1 MKYLREL
8 KRTDVNSMLE
18 WMKDSEI
25 NCFFQFDSDKVSK
38 HEALEFIDQANI
50 PQNKRSSYHFAIID
64 ESSNYL
70 GTISLKNVDYR
81 AKTAEYAIATRKCAH
96 GKGYAEKATK
106 ELLQFGF
113 ETLQLNRVYLNVLD
127 ENIRAI
133 KFYEKLGFHY
143 EGLFRQHL
151 YIKDKVV
158 SLRWYALLKK
168 EYEEIKEVEK
178 VDAK

>member
-1 MKYLREL
+1 M
-8 KRTDVNSMLE
+8 
-18 WMKDSEI
+18 
-25 NCFFQFDSDKVSK
+25 
-38 HEALEFIDQANI
+38 
-50 PQNKRSSYHFAIID
+50 
-64 ESSNYL
+64 
-70 GTISLKNVDYR
+70 
-81 AKTAEYAIATRKCAH
+81 
-96 GKGYAEKATK
+96 
-106 ELLQFGF
+106 
-113 ETLQLNRVYLNVLD
+113 QLNRVYLNVLD

-158 SLRWYALLKK
+158 SLRWYALLKR